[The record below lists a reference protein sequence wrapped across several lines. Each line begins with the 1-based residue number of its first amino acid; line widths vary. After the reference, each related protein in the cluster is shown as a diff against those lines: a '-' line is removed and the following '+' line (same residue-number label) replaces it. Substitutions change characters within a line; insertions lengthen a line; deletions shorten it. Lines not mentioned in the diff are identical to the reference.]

1 MVSPRRFVRLLTE
14 RLPGGVAGA
23 TALAPQPT
31 CPGATAG
38 LTKPCPLPLR
48 LTAISKHGLCA
59 AAWTIHKAFQSEVSF
74 LSDVN
79 ADSWVS
85 SGHRPMGFPEF
96 VIVIAS
102 IMALNPLAMDMMLPA
117 LLNIGTA
124 FKIPVANH
132 LQLVL
137 STFLIGFGVGQ
148 FVMGPLSDR
157 FGRRP
162 VLLGGMAV
170 YAVASV
176 LAVAA
181 PSFETLLLARALQGL
196 GTSATRVIATSIV
209 RDCYV
214 GRRMASVM
222 SLAMMVFIAVPVIAP
237 SFGQAVL
244 LVTQWRGIFV
254 VLMLYGLLALAWSVL
269 RLPETLPQSERR
281 SLAPADVLSAFRQT
295 LTNRQTIGYATA
307 AGSVIGALFAYV
319 FSAQQVFTDVY
330 HLGHY
335 FPLAFAAIAAGTA
348 IAGFL
353 NARLVGRLGMRVIS
367 HGALTLYAVV
377 ASVMLVTEILNVL
390 PLALFMA
397 LSALMMFS
405 FGMMVANFT
414 ALAME
419 PQGHIAGTASSLY
432 GSITTLIGIVVG
444 MAIGQSFDGTLLPF
458 SVGFFLST
466 LAALAIVLV
475 VEKGR
480 LFKPH
485 HRPTA

>member
-1 MVSPRRFVRLLTE
+1 M
-14 RLPGGVAGA
+14 
-23 TALAPQPT
+23 
-31 CPGATAG
+31 
-38 LTKPCPLPLR
+38 
-48 LTAISKHGLCA
+48 
-59 AAWTIHKAFQSEVSF
+59 
-74 LSDVN
+74 SDVN
-79 ADSWVS
+79 ADNWVS

-96 VIVIAS
+96 VVVIAA

-117 LLNIGTA
+117 LPNIGAA

-137 STFLIGFGVGQ
+137 STFLLGFGVGQ
-148 FVMGPLSDR
+148 VVMGPLSDR

-162 VLLGGMAV
+162 VLLGGMTV
-170 YAVASV
+170 YAIASV
-176 LAVAA
+176 LAIAA

-244 LVTQWRGIFV
+244 LLTQWRGIFV

-269 RLPETLPQSERR
+269 RLPETLPESERR
-281 SLAPADVLSAFRQT
+281 SLALGDVLDAFKQT
-295 LTNRQTIGYATA
+295 VTNRQTIGYALA
-307 AGSVIGALFAYV
+307 AGGVIGSLFAYV
-319 FSAQQVFTDVY
+319 FSAQQVFVGIY
-330 HLGHY
+330 RLGHY

-367 HGALTLYAVV
+367 HGALTLYTVV
-377 ASVMLVTEILNVL
+377 AAAMLLAESLHML
-390 PLALFMA
+390 PLALFLV
-397 LSALMMFS
+397 LSGLMMFA
-405 FGMMVANFT
+405 FGMMIANFT

-432 GSITTLIGIVVG
+432 GSITTLVGIVIGVV
-444 MAIGQSFDGTLLPF
+444 MGQSFDGTLLPF
-458 SVGFFLST
+458 ATGFFLCT
-466 LAALAIVLV
+466 LASLAIVLV

-480 LFKPH
+480 LFRPH
-485 HRPTA
+485 HRGA

>member
-1 MVSPRRFVRLLTE
+1 M
-14 RLPGGVAGA
+14 
-23 TALAPQPT
+23 
-31 CPGATAG
+31 
-38 LTKPCPLPLR
+38 
-48 LTAISKHGLCA
+48 
-59 AAWTIHKAFQSEVSF
+59 
-74 LSDVN
+74 SDVN

-96 VIVIAS
+96 VIVIAA

-117 LLNIGTA
+117 LPNIGAA
-124 FKIPVANH
+124 FHIPVANH

-137 STFLIGFGVGQ
+137 STFLIGFGAGQ

-162 VLLGGMAV
+162 VLLGGMTV
-170 YAVASV
+170 YAIASV

-181 PSFETLLLARALQGL
+181 PSLETLLLARALQGL

-244 LVTQWRGIFV
+244 LVTHWRGIFI
-254 VLMLYGLLALAWSVL
+254 VLMAYGLLALGWTVL
-269 RLPETLPQSERR
+269 RLPETLPESERK
-281 SLAPADVLSAFRQT
+281 SLAPREVLDAFRQT
-295 LTNRQTIGYATA
+295 LTNRQTLGYAVA
-307 AGSVIGALFAYV
+307 AGFVIGSLFAFV
-319 FSAQQVFTDVY
+319 FCAQQVFTGIY

-335 FPLAFAAIAAGTA
+335 FPLAFAGIAAGTA
-348 IAGFL
+348 IAGFA

-367 HGALTLYAVV
+367 HGALVGYAVV
-377 ASVMLVTEILNVL
+377 AGLMLLTAILHVL
-390 PLALFMA
+390 PLWLFMV
-397 LSALMMFS
+397 LSAMMMFS
-405 FGMMVANFT
+405 FGMMIANFT

-432 GSITTLIGIVVG
+432 GSITTLFGIVVG
-444 MAIGQSFDGTLLPF
+444 MTIGQSFDGTLLPF
-458 SVGFFLST
+458 STGFFLCT
-466 LAALAIVLV
+466 LAALIVVAV

-480 LFKPH
+480 LFQPH
-485 HRPTA
+485 HRAGT